1 MNPEVTQSS
10 TQTSTPTHQFTV
22 LLSAT
27 RRGARLARLL
37 TERQLAD
44 WQRPSEAAESVVAEL
59 AANAVLHG
67 QVPGR
72 GFRLTLTLDATRTLR
87 IEVTDPRGDRLPR
100 TPDPAGGYAESGRGL
115 ILVAAYA
122 DRWGVDEGPAPC
134 KTVWAELA
142 LLPDRGAT

>member
-1 MNPEVTQSS
+1 MNPEII
-10 TQTSTPTHQFTV
+10 QTSTSTRTRTHQFTV

-27 RRGARLARLL
+27 
-37 TERQLAD
+37 
-44 WQRPSEAAESVVAEL
+44 EL

-100 TPDPAGGYAESGRGL
+100 IPDPAGGYAESGRGL
-115 ILVAAYA
+115 LLVAAYA

-142 LLPDRGAT
+142 LLPGRGAT